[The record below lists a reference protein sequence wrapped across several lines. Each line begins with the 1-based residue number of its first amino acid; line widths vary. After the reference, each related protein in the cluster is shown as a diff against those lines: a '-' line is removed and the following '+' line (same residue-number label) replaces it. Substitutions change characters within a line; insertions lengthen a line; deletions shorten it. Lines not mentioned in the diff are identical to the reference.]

1 MPCLDSSDIS
11 DDDGSEENQ
20 HLEALTTGQ
29 ALVSVSS
36 AYIVFTIEP
45 TWYFCKMGF
54 FYPHFPDK
62 ENESH
67 QGLAAGP
74 RSHREPVAEPRFK
87 SRQFASKIYVL
98 NHYSMP
104 ACLSKQGRETGL
116 TPDFT
121 SILVALY
128 KERSAILVG
137 DFHSFIQIRAGRL

>member
-54 FYPHFPDK
+54 FL
-62 ENESH
+62 SS
-67 QGLAAGP
+67 L
-74 RSHREPVAEPRFK
+74 
-87 SRQFASKIYVL
+87 SRQ
-98 NHYSMP
+98 
-104 ACLSKQGRETGL
+104 GE
-116 TPDFT
+116 
-121 SILVALY
+121 
-128 KERSAILVG
+128 
-137 DFHSFIQIRAGRL
+137 